1 MLKADKY
8 FLEERIREEKDDLMR
23 CVPKLYRELF
33 KLLEKLVVHGIYEE
47 MPIEENSEK

>member
-8 FLEERIREEKDDLMR
+8 FLEERIREEKNDLIR

-33 KLLEKLVVHGIYEE
+33 KILERLVVQGIY
-47 MPIEENSEK
+47 